1 MTYNKIVKKTLESVL
16 LDPRVPDSLKLARE
30 NIKIV
35 LKKYEAIDVYT
46 EVLKETIED
55 LDKIIFL
62 IEQMKLEFYK

>member
-1 MTYNKIVKKTLESVL
+1 MTYTKIVKKTLESVL

-30 NIKIV
+30 NIKEL
-35 LKKYEAIDVYT
+35 LKKYESIDVYT

-62 IEQMKLEFYK
+62 IDQMNLGVLK

>member
-1 MTYNKIVKKTLESVL
+1 MNYKKTLESVL
-16 LDPRVPDSLKLARE
+16 LDPRVSDSLKLSRE
-30 NIKIV
+30 NIKQI

-62 IEQMKLEFYK
+62 IEQMKTGILK